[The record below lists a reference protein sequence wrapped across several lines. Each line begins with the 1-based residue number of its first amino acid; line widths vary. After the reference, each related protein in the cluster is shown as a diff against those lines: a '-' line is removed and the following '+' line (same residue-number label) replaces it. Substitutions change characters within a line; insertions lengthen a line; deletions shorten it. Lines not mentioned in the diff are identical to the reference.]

1 MEIPEPILDASM
13 RRYMQK
19 RRELMEMEAMLHFSN
34 DIKESF
40 SDSEIEVN
48 EIFEKLRKNFKND
61 DYNTIIHD
69 YFT

>member
-1 MEIPEPILDASM
+1 
-13 RRYMQK
+13 MQK

>member
-1 MEIPEPILDASM
+1 MH
-13 RRYMQK
+13 K

-40 SDSEIEVN
+40 SDSECEVN

-61 DYNTIIHD
+61 DYNTVIHD